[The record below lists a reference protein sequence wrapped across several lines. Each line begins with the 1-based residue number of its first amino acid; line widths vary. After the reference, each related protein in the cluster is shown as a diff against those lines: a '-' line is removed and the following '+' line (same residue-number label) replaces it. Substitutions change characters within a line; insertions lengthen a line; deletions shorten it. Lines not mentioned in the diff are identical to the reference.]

1 VIIRRSASSQQLI
14 TQPEHAALA
23 ARIMRQWDDTHF
35 PESSRKTSIL
45 HAVEQ
50 HDCGWA
56 AIDETLIVDE
66 TTGQLLDFLEV
77 SDAIKRD
84 TSSRGIEQ
92 LSSDP
97 YAAAL
102 VTQHRLHVYRRYAE
116 HPEWRVFMAD
126 LTAAR
131 DAYLHAAG
139 HISLAEL
146 VSDYAFVRAGDLA
159 SLAFCN
165 NWADVDPDGCGY
177 AMRLQ
182 GTSLIISPDPFGG
195 RTVEIEIDAHE
206 FANQSFSSAADAR
219 RAVASGRVVTLRGFV
234 TGAPSPPAA

>member
-1 VIIRRSASSQQLI
+1 MIIRRSASSQQLI

-23 ARIMRQWDDTHF
+23 ERIMRQWHDDHF
-35 PESSRKTSIL
+35 PESSKKASIL
-45 HAVEQ
+45 HAIEQ

-56 AIDETLIVDE
+56 EIDEALAVDE

-77 SDAIKRD
+77 SDAVKRD

-102 VTQHRLHVYRRYAE
+102 AAQHRLHVYRRYAE
-116 HPEWRVFMAD
+116 HPEWRAFMAD
-126 LTAAR
+126 VTATR
-131 DAYLHAAG
+131 DAYLRAAG
-139 HISLAEL
+139 QTSLDQL

-165 NWADVDPDGCGY
+165 NWTDLGPDGCGY
-177 AMRLQ
+177 ATHLQ
-182 GTSLIISPDPFGG
+182 GRSLFVSPDPLGG
-195 RTVEIEIDAHE
+195 RTIEIEIDARE
-206 FANQSFSSAADAR
+206 IANQPFSSAADAR
-219 RAVASGRVVTLRGFV
+219 RAVASAKVVTLRGFV